1 MKNIGIIGGGQ
12 LGKMIAISAKE
23 MGNNT
28 IVLDPNPDSPAFG
41 VSDEK
46 IISDGLLISL

>member
-28 IVLDPNPDSPAFG
+28 IDPFS
-41 VSDEK
+41 
-46 IISDGLLISL
+46 